1 MSLFPDFRRTKLIRA
16 VFGVLILSATALFS
30 TSLAAQTGPASEPA
44 GSGEPFIAVLPL
56 TNRSGT
62 MEDARSVSTGIHYD
76 LLSELSRV
84 RGLKVVAYDSVMA
97 FRNSAWNNRQLRQE
111 LGATHALE
119 GEIHQVGERM
129 LIRIQ
134 LTDLHTGEQLWAD
147 GFDRQITTSNI
158 FGIQS
163 AIVESVQGALL
174 GAPGEE
180 QEQTPTLVPTLNLD
194 AYKAVLESRQLGRR
208 RGDSAREKA
217 IETARKAIRLDPSY
231 ANAQLAL
238 AQALIQS
245 IEAGLL
251 DEDQAEPEIRT
262 SIEAAMTLAPGSDR
276 AWAVRGRYL
285 ALTGDPGADEAF
297 EVALQLNPGDAPTL
311 QAFGRLLHGSG
322 RSRRALPLLQR
333 AVELNPLAPAPL
345 YELGSVYDTLGEFG
359 RAREVFARYQLIDPS
374 SPRGLSATGSTY
386 LATGQLE
393 QSLYWLGAAFLNAPS
408 DYELG
413 GWMVFLNDCL
423 EDFVTAGNWSR
434 WLDARVTKQ
443 PLPMAMQAR
452 HHYLT
457 GNFELALQTSN
468 RALNLRLPDRAGSNA
483 IFLRIK
489 RDEALATGVPEN
501 GIAVFGQHLP
511 GLLANPPDIAAGN
524 AQQAVD
530 LAQLLKLAGRS
541 QDMQRLLNAV
551 LEFYERP
558 GSTGGSDRAR
568 LLIVKAEALA
578 VMGKH
583 DEALSE
589 LRRIVDDGWRVYWRW
604 ETVLNFNFNGVRET
618 PEFLEI
624 VGILTRDMT
633 EQRERAQAMAA
644 RGEIPAAPDP

>member
-1 MSLFPDFRRTKLIRA
+1 MPLFPYFRRTKVIRA
-16 VFGVLILSATALFS
+16 VFGVLVLAIAAPFATAM
-30 TSLAAQTGPASEPA
+30 AAQTGPLPEPA
-44 GSGEPFIAVLPL
+44 GSGEPFVAVLPL
-56 TNRSGT
+56 ANRSGT

-76 LLSELSRV
+76 LLTELSRV
-84 RGLKVVAYDSVMA
+84 QALKVVAYDSVMP
-97 FRNSAWNNRQLRQE
+97 FRNDAWNNRQLRQE
-111 LGATHALE
+111 LGATHALA
-119 GEIHQVGERM
+119 GEIHQVGER
-129 LIRIQ
+129 
-134 LTDLHTGEQLWAD
+134 
-147 GFDRQITTSNI
+147 I

-163 AIVESVQGALL
+163 AIVASVRGALL
-174 GAPGEE
+174 DAPESE
-180 QEQTPTLVPTLNLD
+180 LEPSQTPVPTLNLD

-208 RGDSAREKA
+208 RGDSARDKA
-217 IETARKAIRLDPSY
+217 IEAAREAIRLDPYY
-231 ANAQLAL
+231 ADAQLAL

-251 DEDQAEPEIRT
+251 DQDQAGPEIQT
-262 SIEAAMTLAPGSDR
+262 SIDSALTLAPGSDR

-285 ALTGDPGADEAF
+285 ALTGDPEASEAF

-311 QAFGRLLHGSG
+311 LAFGRLLNSSG
-322 RSRRALPLLQR
+322 QSRRALPPLQR
-333 AVELNPLAPAPL
+333 AVELNPLSPEPL
-345 YELGSVYDTLGEFG
+345 FTLGNVYDALGEFG
-359 RAREVFARYQLIDPS
+359 RAREAFARYQLIDPS

-393 QSLYWLGAAFLNAPS
+393 QSLYWIGAAFLTAPR

-434 WLDARVTKQ
+434 WLDTRVTKQ

-468 RALNLRLPDRAGSNA
+468 RALNLKLPDRLGSNA

-489 RDEALATGVPEN
+489 RDEALATGVPDN
-501 GIAVFGQHLP
+501 GIAVFGEQLP
-511 GLLANPPDIAAGN
+511 GLLADSPDIRAGN
-524 AQQAVD
+524 VQQAVD
-530 LAQLLKLAGRS
+530 LAQLLKLAGRN
-541 QDMQRLLNAV
+541 QDMQRLLDAV
-551 LEFYERP
+551 LEFYDRP
-558 GSTGGSDRAR
+558 GSTDGSARAG
-568 LLIVKAEALA
+568 LLVVKAEALA

-583 DEALSE
+583 DAALSE
-589 LRRIVDDGWRVYWRW
+589 LRRIVDNGWRVYWRW

-624 VGILTRDMT
+624 VGMLARDMT